1 MRYGMVIDRRKCIGC
16 HTCTIACKVANG
28 TGPNIFWSLVVDR
41 EVGTYP
47 SVRREFIPKLC
58 MHCKNARCV
67 DTCPTGASH
76 KREDGI
82 VLVDT
87 NKCVGCMQ
95 CILACPYQVRYLN
108 SGKVGYYKTGLT
120 PYENFAYQQREAHT
134 VEKCDLCVDEI
145 EQGQDSVCVR
155 ACPLKA
161 RILGDLDDPDSEV
174 CRLISSRHGFQL
186 LKELGNEPSVYYLP
200 P

>member
-28 TGPNIFWSLVVDR
+28 LVVDR